1 MVGGQALDMQAEQ
14 TPLTEI
20 GAITRLQRLK
30 TGALFEF
37 SCEAGAILG
46 KVEDARRGALQAYA
60 HDMGLAFQIA
70 DDLLDVRGRAEEIGK
85 TPGKDQAAGKAT
97 FVSILGLERAE
108 SQARMLADQACR
120 HLDPFGERAEALR
133 AVARFVV
140 ERKA

>member
-1 MVGGQALDMQAEQ
+1 
-14 TPLTEI
+14 
-20 GAITRLQRLK
+20 
-30 TGALFEF
+30 
-37 SCEAGAILG
+37 
-46 KVEDARRGALQAYA
+46 
-60 HDMGLAFQIA
+60 DMGLAFQIA

-120 HLDPFGERAEALR
+120 HLDPFGDRAEALR